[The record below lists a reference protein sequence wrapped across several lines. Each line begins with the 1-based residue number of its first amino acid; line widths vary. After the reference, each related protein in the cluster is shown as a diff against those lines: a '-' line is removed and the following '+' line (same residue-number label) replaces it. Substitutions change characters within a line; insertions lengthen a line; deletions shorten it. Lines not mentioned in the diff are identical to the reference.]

1 MIRDL
6 AFLFIHLVVT
16 VARLFG
22 PGGARSVV
30 AESLLV
36 KHQLLI
42 LNRSRARA
50 PALRPTDRIIVG
62 LCAILMRP
70 TRLLRS
76 AIVLKPS
83 TILNFH
89 RALVKRKYR
98 LLFTPKTRGK
108 TGPIGPSPELIS
120 AILEMK
126 RRNPNFGYQRI
137 ADQISLVFDI
147 EIDKDVVRRVLAR
160 YYRPE
165 PGSNGP
171 SWLTFLGHSKDSLW
185 SVDFFRCESLILK
198 SHWVM
203 VVMDQF
209 SRRIVGFAVHAGTLD
224 GPTVCRMFNSI
235 VSGLTAPRYLSSDND
250 PLFLFHQWSA
260 NLRILDVMEVKTVPY
275 IPLSHPFVERLIGTI
290 RREFLDHVPFWSAR
304 DLEMKLM
311 LFKEYYNRDRVHRG
325 IDHVPSYEKIANTD
339 HKIARLDDYRW
350 QKRCRGLYQLPV
362 AA

>member
-6 AFLFIHLVVT
+6 VILFIHLVVT
-16 VARLFG
+16 VGRLFG

-42 LNRSRARA
+42 LNRSRMRA
-50 PALRPTDRIIVG
+50 PDLRPADRLIVG
-62 LCAILMRP
+62 LCAILIRP

-83 TILNFH
+83 TILSFH
-89 RALVKRKYR
+89 RTLVKRKYR
-98 LLFTPKTRGK
+98 LLFTPKTGGK
-108 TGPIGPSPELIS
+108 PGPRGPSPELVS

-147 EIDKDVVRRVLAR
+147 EIDKDVVGRVLAMH
-160 YYRPE
+160 YRPE
-165 PGSNGP
+165 PRFNGP

-203 VVMDQF
+203 IVMDQF
-209 SRRIVGFAVHAGTLD
+209 SRRIVGFAVHVGVLD
-224 GPTVCRMFNSI
+224 GPTTCRMFNRI
-235 VSGLTAPRYLSSDND
+235 ISGSMAPRYLSSDND
-250 PLFLFHQWSA
+250 PLFLFHRWNA
-260 NLRILDVMEVKTVPY
+260 NLRILDVTEVKTVPY
-275 IPLSHPFVERLIGTI
+275 IPLSHPFVERLIGTV
-290 RREFLDHVPFWSAR
+290 RREYLDQVPF
-304 DLEMKLM
+304 
-311 LFKEYYNRDRVHRG
+311 
-325 IDHVPSYEKIANTD
+325 
-339 HKIARLDDYRW
+339 
-350 QKRCRGLYQLPV
+350 
-362 AA
+362 